1 MGRWG
6 CFCCKKSPKR
16 LEIIYSYICVG
27 GGEISRFVSI
37 EGGEGVGKSL
47 FINHLADDLTARR
60 IPFIKTREPGG
71 TPSAD
76 LIRGL
81 FGAPPA
87 DDPFCMMTEA
97 LLISAA
103 RAQHVEKVIRPAL
116 KSRTWVICDR
126 YADSTRVYQGIIG
139 GVPASEIESVIAIST
154 GRLTPDVTFLL
165 DCDVEL
171 AASRRQQRGGQD
183 DAIKR
188 YDDKKLEFHERLRQ
202 GYLTLAK
209 QFPERFKVIDASQ
222 NPPAVA
228 AEAIKT
234 LVVRFGL

>member
-1 MGRWG
+1 MTGRG
-6 CFCCKKSPKR
+6 
-16 LEIIYSYICVG
+16 
-27 GGEISRFVSI
+27 
-37 EGGEGVGKSL
+37 
-47 FINHLADDLTARR
+47 

-97 LLISAA
+97 FLISAA

-116 KSRTWVICDR
+116 KSGTWVICDR
-126 YADSTRVYQGIIG
+126 YTDSTRVYQGIIG
-139 GVPASEIESVIAIST
+139 GVPTAEIESIIAIST
-154 GRLTPDVTFLL
+154 GSLTPDITFLL
-165 DCDVEL
+165 DCDVTL
-171 AASRRQQRGGQD
+171 AASRRTERGGQD

-202 GYLTLAK
+202 GYLALAK
-209 QFPERFKVIDASQ
+209 QFPERFQVLDATQ
-222 NPPAVA
+222 KPLAVA
-228 AEAIKT
+228 AEAIKA
-234 LVVRFGL
+234 LVVRFAL